1 MATTTNEKMASTN
14 VVVPSEQFVLSH
26 DEAKALLSHSGL
38 TVQDTEAALKEMDL
52 NGDGKY
58 QAVEVGGQIGRLM
71 MKARDQAKVTRA
83 CRKTCGIVL
92 GPPLS
97 SYAF

>member
-1 MATTTNEKMASTN
+1 MASARTINVDVEKATN

-26 DEAKALLSHSGL
+26 EEAKALLSHSGL
-38 TVQDTEAALKEMDL
+38 TVQDTEAALREMDL

-71 MKARDQAKVTRA
+71 MKARDQAKVTPRVPQH
-83 CRKTCGIVL
+83 TCG
-92 GPPLS
+92 
-97 SYAF
+97 